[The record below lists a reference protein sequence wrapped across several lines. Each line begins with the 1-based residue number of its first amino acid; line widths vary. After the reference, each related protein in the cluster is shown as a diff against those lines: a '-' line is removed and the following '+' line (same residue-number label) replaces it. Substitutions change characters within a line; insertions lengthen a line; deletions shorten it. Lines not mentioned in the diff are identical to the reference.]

1 VYLTQ
6 GTADLL
12 SSVTSGWYTAWQAHL
27 IFWVPVLCVLAN
39 IQTYVPIPLPL
50 GYPDHYIVRLKH
62 MAPIALIA
70 NIAIISGI
78 IVIMTAAC
86 FKISDNINDGW
97 DVDWWAAP
105 EYVLEYSTTPLTRL
119 SP

>member
-1 VYLTQ
+1 
-6 GTADLL
+6 
-12 SSVTSGWYTAWQAHL
+12 
-27 IFWVPVLCVLAN
+27 
-39 IQTYVPIPLPL
+39 
-50 GYPDHYIVRLKH
+50 

-105 EYVLEYSTTPLTRL
+105 EYVLAYSTPSSQYNTNHLQHNLLRTL
-119 SP
+119 SVMFGMAVYAFEGIGVVST